1 MLIKKLLPSYIV
13 SPALTLDK
21 WLKALSLV
29 VVMLLLATFLLG
41 IFVPLYTDEVAT
53 KIVQARFFA
62 EGGKIVTLFPQCG
75 ASFVVDTPLTWYPA
89 AIIYAFLYAGLEPL
103 GLRISGVAMAL
114 AWIALSFWGIVRI
127 TSIRQYSIYLYAAV
141 AVILGLGVLPFL
153 MILARSEQWLI
164 LLITLYCLFPIISR
178 RVIFHKSTFSKW
190 GLFFVFCLVT
200 SLFFYSHPKAI
211 FFFPLVIISAFY
223 TFGIKNRLLLWLS
236 ISFLAICAFQSVL
249 FAKTLTHC
257 EGAPKLSAMLTSQTL
272 DFGLIKTA
280 PLEFIATATENI
292 INAPNSIT
300 NYVLFSNNY
309 QSGWLPAVNEASLTF
324 AIRFVNSSSKTL
336 LLTCLWSA
344 LLLPLFFFS
353 KLRST
358 AKNREKFFLALALWI
373 GLVGHLAIFSTW
385 NFYGGALVLPLSLLI
400 LVLLGADT
408 FQLAMQRLWAKWVL
422 LIVLV
427 ISLSSF
433 YVLFYTILPNLIL
446 NSHSDKGLLVGQPLS
461 VSAFNFSTQRLR
473 VRALAKTCGIN
484 GDDSTHLVIDDLTY
498 FAFERLHQ
506 PVHVIYLYGGGFGL
520 DVAGDRVQP
529 FLTKIASDGIIARCT
544 YLPEFYKDKAVR
556 DGNYCCVNIS
566 TNK

>member
-21 WLKALSLV
+21 WLNALSIV
-29 VVMLLLATFLLG
+29 VILLFLASLLLG

-53 KIVQARFFA
+53 KILQARFFA

-75 ASFVVDTPLTWYPA
+75 ASFIVDTPLTWYPA
-89 AIIYAFLYAGLEPL
+89 AMIYAFLYAGLEPL
-103 GLRISGVAMAL
+103 GIRISGVAMAL
-114 AWIALSFWGIVRI
+114 VWVTLSFWGILKI
-127 TSIRQYSIYLYAAV
+127 TSIRQYSIYLYAAI
-141 AVILGLGVLPFL
+141 AVILGLGVLPFML
-153 MILARSEQWLI
+153 ILARSEQWLI
-164 LLITLYCLFPIISR
+164 LLITLYCFFPIISR
-178 RVIFHKSTFSKW
+178 RVISHESTLNKW

-211 FFFPLVIISAFY
+211 FFFPLVIVSVFY
-223 TFGIKNRLLLWLS
+223 TFGIKNRLFLGLS
-236 ISFLAICAFQSVL
+236 ICFLVICTFQSVL
-249 FAKTLTHC
+249 LAKTLTHC
-257 EGAPKLSAMLTSQTL
+257 EDAPKLSAILSSQTL
-272 DFGLIKTA
+272 DFKLIKTSPVA
-280 PLEFIATATENI
+280 FITTATENI

-309 QSGWLPAVNEASLTF
+309 QSGWLPAVNEGSLTF
-324 AIRFVNSSSKTL
+324 AVRFVNDISQAL

-344 LLLPLFFFS
+344 MLLPLFFFY
-353 KLRST
+353 KLVNS
-358 AKNREKFFLALALWI
+358 AKNRENFFLVLALWI

-385 NFYGGALVLPLSLLI
+385 NFYGAALVLPLSLLI
-400 LVLLGADT
+400 LVLLGADS
-408 FQLAMQRLWAKWVL
+408 FQLAMQRLWAKCVL
-422 LIVLV
+422 LIALVL
-427 ISLSSF
+427 SLSSF
-433 YVLFYTILPNLIL
+433 YVLFNTILPKLIL
-446 NSHSDKGLLVGQPLS
+446 NSHSDKGLIVGQPLS

-484 GDDSTHLVIDDLTY
+484 GDDSSHLVIDDLTY

-544 YLPEFYKDKAVR
+544 YLPEFYKDKALR
-556 DGNYCCVNIS
+556 DNNYCCVNIS